1 MAYPLISDSLYRFL
15 FYVLLLIPGA
25 VKSDA
30 FPLAPLIVMAP
41 DIPGMSEPGEIGRD
55 VELVNAV
62 LEACGWE
69 AEFVYQPFGRHIR
82 TFRDL
87 SAADAV
93 MTVPLS
99 LDIPGVSTSAYIW
112 YHNGAFYN
120 ASVVGPITTIDD
132 LAGLRAVTFQNGIDI
147 LRLSDRVDEF
157 ELLLEVT
164 DQTIHAR
171 MQLMGRVDVILA
183 DGLVVATLDRRIR
196 SDRRFGES
204 WPKELDD
211 FVFYPVFNPT
221 PYKMVFR
228 SEELATQFDECFDR
242 LSAKGRIVEINSK
255 HIDQYQE
262 LLLHRY
268 LGF

>member
-1 MAYPLISDSLYRFL
+1 MISDSLYRFL

-196 SDRRFGES
+196 SDRRFA
-204 WPKELDD
+204 
-211 FVFYPVFNPT
+211 FQ
-221 PYKMVFR
+221 R
-228 SEELATQFDECFDR
+228 R
-242 LSAKGRIVEINSK
+242 
-255 HIDQYQE
+255 
-262 LLLHRY
+262 
-268 LGF
+268 